1 MRRMPT
7 FLLERGVAMMAGLG
21 RRIRLPGMVN
31 LLMAGQRY
39 RIARK
44 RGEHGQGQE
53 TSERPEASVHSVML
67 REPSGRNHE
76 IARSVRLEL
85 HGRYHSADS
94 QLSRFGNIAEKTY
107 RATEQK
113 TFAR

>member
-1 MRRMPT
+1 MLD
-7 FLLERGVAMMAGLG
+7 LLV
-21 RRIRLPGMVN
+21 
-31 LLMAGQRY
+31 AGQRY

-53 TSERPEASVHSVML
+53 TSKRPEASVHSVIL
-67 REPSGRNHE
+67 REPRGTNHE

-85 HGRYHSADS
+85 HGGYHRAYS

-107 RATEQK
+107 RAMEQT

>member
-1 MRRMPT
+1 MHRMPA
-7 FLLERGVAMMAGLG
+7 LLERGLAMMASLA
-21 RRIRLPGMVN
+21 RRIRFPGMLD
-31 LLMAGQRY
+31 LLVAGQRY

-53 TSERPEASVHSVML
+53 TSQQTEASVHSVIL
-67 REPSGRNHE
+67 REPSGTNHG

-85 HGRYHSADS
+85 HGRYHSAYS

-107 RATEQK
+107 RAMEQT